1 MSSVATTHGSAHD
14 ARPPHMARYR
24 TLPDARHAIEDLE
37 DHGVDGNDI
46 ALVGEGAVE
55 AEHDPERVER
65 DQRFLQHTVVSVA
78 AGALLG
84 GLAGIVIGALCIGA
98 VVLVWPDG
106 LDHPLWAF
114 AFVSGFVMA
123 AGTVLG
129 GFVAIARHTGFSES
143 WDATFGNAPGADIWL
158 AVYRDDERTHDLL
171 ERTQAV
177 EVRSDPA
184 RIATHHPDE
193 APGEPDGAAATD
205 AVRNES

>member
-24 TLPDARHAIEDLE
+24 TLPDARHAIEELE

-65 DQRFLQHTVVSVA
+65 DQRFLRHTVLSVVT
-78 AGALLG
+78 GAVLG

-106 LDHPLWAF
+106 IDHPLWAF

-143 WDATFGNAPGADIWL
+143 WDATFGNAGADIWL
-158 AVYRDDERTHDLL
+158 AVYRDDQRTHDIL
-171 ERTQAV
+171 EQTHPVELRGDAAGAV
-177 EVRSDPA
+177 
-184 RIATHHPDE
+184 THHPDE
-193 APGEPDGAAATD
+193 PAATD
-205 AVRNES
+205 AARNAS